1 MTLTKPKNFVVGIT
15 GASGAIYGIR
25 LIETLLSMGYTVH
38 MVVSNAGWR
47 VFKEELG
54 FIASDREGFL
64 NERFKGH
71 PSSLLYH
78 PVADIGAS
86 IASGS
91 FRVEGMIIMPCSMGT
106 LSAVANGTSDNLMT
120 RAADVMLK
128 EGRPLVLVPRET
140 PLHAIHLENMLKLSR
155 LGVRMIPAMPA
166 FYFGPQSMDDL
177 IDFMV
182 GKVAARAELVRIT
195 RSTLPVHLHLPI
207 NWATVIID
215 HWLPRRRRKIM
226 RQHEWFL
233 YTSPD

>member
-1 MTLTKPKNFVVGIT
+1 MTSNPKSYVVGIT
-15 GASGAIYGIR
+15 GASGAVYGFR
-25 LIETLLSMGYTVH
+25 LIESLLSLEYTVH
-38 MVVSNAGWR
+38 LVVSNAGWR
-47 VFKEELG
+47 VCKEEIGLNVT
-54 FIASDREGFL
+54 SREEFL
-64 NERFKGH
+64 QERFGGYPGK
-71 PSSLLYH
+71 LLYH

-106 LSAVANGTSDNLMT
+106 LSAIASGSSDNLMT

-166 FYFGPQSMDDL
+166 FYFGPQSMEDL

-182 GKVAARAELVRIT
+182 GKVLDSFNIEHALF
-195 RSTLPVHLHLPI
+195 
-207 NWATVIID
+207 
-215 HWLPRRRRKIM
+215 RRWG
-226 RQHEWFL
+226 E
-233 YTSPD
+233 